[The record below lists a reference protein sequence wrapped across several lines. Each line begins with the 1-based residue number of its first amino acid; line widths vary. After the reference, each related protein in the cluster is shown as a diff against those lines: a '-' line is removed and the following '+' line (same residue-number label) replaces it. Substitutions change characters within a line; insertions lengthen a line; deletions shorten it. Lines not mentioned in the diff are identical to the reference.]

1 MTIKPPAVA
10 IWVEGKADEKFVRDF
25 LNHLNFSLSEE
36 AIVIASIDGGVT
48 KLPKIQSLL
57 SSFKNQG
64 ATNLLILDANGDFD
78 SCCDKVEKE
87 KAKAIPFAF
96 DDYFLLPNHRD
107 SGCLETLLE
116 SVVVKAHR
124 GIFECFDDYEKCIKE
139 KSAEY
144 NTPDLKARIYAYC
157 EALTSEGNQ
166 EKQDYC
172 NSAHWNLDSP
182 ALDPLKKFLRKYLP

>member
-1 MTIKPPAVA
+1 MTIKLPAVA
-10 IWVEGKADEKFVRDF
+10 IWVEGKSDEKFVGDF

-36 AIVIASIDGGVT
+36 AIVITPIGGGVA
-48 KLPKIQSLL
+48 KLPKIESPL
-57 SSFKNQG
+57 SILKNQD

-78 SCCDKVEKE
+78 SCCKAVEE
-87 KAKAIPFAF
+87 AKAIPLAF
-96 DDYFLLPNHRD
+96 DYYFLLPNHRD

-116 SVVVKAHR
+116 SVAVDAHR
-124 GIFECFDDYEKCIKE
+124 GIFECFGDYEKCIKE

-157 EALTSEGNQ
+157 EALTSVGKE

-182 ALDPLKKFLRKYLP
+182 ALDPLKEFLRKYLP